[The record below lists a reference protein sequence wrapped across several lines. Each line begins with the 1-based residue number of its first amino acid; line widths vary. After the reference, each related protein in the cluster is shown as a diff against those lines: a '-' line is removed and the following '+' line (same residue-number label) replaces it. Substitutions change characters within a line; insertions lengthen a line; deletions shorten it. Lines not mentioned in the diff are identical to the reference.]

1 MKTRH
6 IYILTIISIFTIFS
20 CTKEKSEGPSI
31 NELYGDFDGTASLL
45 VSNKNPDFS
54 NNEVTKFS
62 CEFGKIVDWKI
73 SITGLVSNAKKIITG
88 NSNILDSNINF
99 WDGSASE
106 FPFFIE
112 ENCALELTFLYQPDT
127 LRDTVLIIGTQL
139 YDDGYIVA
147 DFENGFPLDG
157 LIKPQGNN
165 TMPTF
170 VIADD
175 EPLLGNHYFQM
186 GGKLNFDW
194 ALGKIDLKLDYS
206 SSSISSQA
214 DDFYLN
220 LGILSD
226 TIDLD
231 GNPIHNGQFLNIL
244 ISESDAEF
252 NSGGDVN
259 VATIFDNDEEVYK
272 LKIYIDWDGWK
283 LISIRYS
290 DFVATNSSS
299 GVTFAKN
306 PKDIKGMR
314 IACQACPSSGAS
326 AQCEENFDR
335 IVRTDFDHIIFTENR
350 AFFDVITGFSGTD
363 GNEWNKN

>member
-45 VSNKNPDFS
+45 VSNKNPNFS

-127 LRDTVLIIGTQL
+127 LRDTVLITGTQL

-147 DFENGFPLDG
+147 DFENGFPVDG
-157 LIKPQGNN
+157 YIKPQIN
-165 TMPTF
+165 PDQTF

-175 EPLLGNHYFQM
+175 QPLLGDYYFQM
-186 GGKLNFDW
+186 GGKINFDW

-206 SSSISSQA
+206 SSPISASA
-214 DDFYLN
+214 EDFYLN

-226 TIDLD
+226 TVGL
-231 GNPIHNGQFLNIL
+231 HTGQFMNIL
-244 ISESDAEF
+244 ISESDSAF
-252 NSGGDVN
+252 NSGGAAD
-259 VATIFDNDEEVYK
+259 VATIFDSNEEVYK

-290 DFVATNSSS
+290 DFVATNSSP

-335 IVRTDFDHIIFTENR
+335 MVRTDFDHIIFTENR
-350 AFFDVITGFSGTD
+350 AFFDVITGFVGDT
-363 GNEWNKN
+363 WNKN

>member
-45 VSNKNPDFS
+45 VSNKNPNFS

-127 LRDTVLIIGTQL
+127 LRDTVLITGTQL

-147 DFENGFPLDG
+147 DFENGFPVDG
-157 LIKPQGNN
+157 YIKPQIN
-165 TMPTF
+165 PDQTF

-175 EPLLGNHYFQM
+175 QPLLGDYYFQM
-186 GGKLNFDW
+186 GGKINFDW

-206 SSSISSQA
+206 SSPISASA
-214 DDFYLN
+214 EDFYLN

-226 TIDLD
+226 TVGL
-231 GNPIHNGQFLNIL
+231 HTGQFMNIL
-244 ISESDAEF
+244 ISESDSAF
-252 NSGGDVN
+252 NSGGAAD
-259 VATIFDNDEEVYK
+259 VATIFDNNEEVYK

-290 DFVATNSSS
+290 DFVATNSSP

-335 IVRTDFDHIIFTENR
+335 MVRTDFDHIIFTENR
-350 AFFDVITGFSGTD
+350 AFFDVITGFVGDT
-363 GNEWNKN
+363 WNKN